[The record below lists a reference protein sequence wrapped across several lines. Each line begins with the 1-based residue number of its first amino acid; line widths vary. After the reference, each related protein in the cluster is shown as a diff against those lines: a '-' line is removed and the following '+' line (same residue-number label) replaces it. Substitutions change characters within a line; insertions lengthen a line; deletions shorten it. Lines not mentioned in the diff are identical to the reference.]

1 MWLWSIA
8 NWIVSDRKAR
18 CHRFRNSRARAF
30 SIQLIKHMSSHSPLV
45 FFSFFRYLFLY
56 TCFIPTT
63 NSGRWTSNTSA
74 PSRTII
80 ENAAFFFF
88 VSVGRDFDGAGGVT
102 AVSSLSVCCCII
114 TDDDNG
120 KRHEKN
126 QFNDN
131 KDLEGGGIL
140 SDDGQIFDFG
150 QSRKLPGFSWKKT
163 TCCHIESSSIC
174 KSSLGWRDFFF
185 IYQKRWCRWLI

>member
-1 MWLWSIA
+1 M
-8 NWIVSDRKAR
+8 
-18 CHRFRNSRARAF
+18 
-30 SIQLIKHMSSHSPLV
+30 
-45 FFSFFRYLFLY
+45 
-56 TCFIPTT
+56 
-63 NSGRWTSNTSA
+63 
-74 PSRTII
+74 
-80 ENAAFFFF
+80 
-88 VSVGRDFDGAGGVT
+88 SVGRDFDGAGGVT

-150 QSRKLPGFSWKKT
+150 QSRKLPGFS
-163 TCCHIESSSIC
+163 
-174 KSSLGWRDFFF
+174 
-185 IYQKRWCRWLI
+185 